1 MEKIV
6 NELFEMQDLKYRD
19 FNSKLIPE
27 IDKEKIIGVRT
38 PNLRAYAKKV
48 AKEPYAK
55 DFLEELPHK
64 YYEENNLHG
73 ELLALIY
80 KKDIEECFCNLEK
93 FFPYVDNWAT
103 CDLMSFKIFK
113 KNLPLVYKKI
123 KKWVKSDKTYTV
135 RFGIV
140 TLMNYFLEE
149 EFKEEMLKLIL
160 NIKSEDYYINMA
172 RAWYFS
178 MALVKQYD
186 ISLKYFEKPSMDV
199 WTHNKSIQKAVE
211 SRRISD
217 ENKKYLK
224 TLKIR

>member
-1 MEKIV
+1 MESIV
-6 NELFEMQDLKYRD
+6 NELFEMQDLGYRD
-19 FNSKLIPE
+19 FNSRLIPE

-38 PNLRAYAKKV
+38 PALRAYAKRIANK
-48 AKEPYAK
+48 PYAK
-55 DFLEELPHK
+55 DFLKELPHK

-73 ELLALIY
+73 ELLTLLY
-80 KKDIEECFCNLEK
+80 KKDINECLYHLEN
-93 FFPYVDNWAT
+93 FLPYIDNWAT
-103 CDLMSFKIFK
+103 CDLISLKNFKRD
-113 KNLPLVYKKI
+113 LPLIYEKI
-123 KKWVKSDKTYTV
+123 KKWIKSDKTYTV

-149 EFKEEMLKLIL
+149 EFKEEMLKLIID
-160 NIKSEDYYINMA
+160 IKSEEYYVNMA

-186 ISLKYFEKPSMDV
+186 ISLKYFEKPQMDV

-211 SRRISD
+211 SKRIS
-217 ENKKYLK
+217 EEKKKYLK